1 MVNQPDPK
9 TATAQPQS
17 TSSTRPQENDN
28 GWQGV
33 VDNPWRRLRQFT
45 AARIGLGRSG
55 VSLPT
60 RELLAFQLAHAQ
72 ARDAVHTPLDFD
84 QLSQQLEALADEYPL
99 LNQQPPVRLHSEA
112 IDRPTYLQRPDLG
125 RSLDQASRVLLKQ
138 EQAAAAD
145 TAASNATDTA
155 ETAFDLA
162 IVIAD
167 GLSATAIASNAA
179 AFIGQL
185 CQQLQTN
192 QQLQTDQRDWSLAP
206 ITLVE
211 QGRVAIG
218 DDVGELLNAR
228 MVLMLIGERPGLSS
242 PDSLGLYL
250 TFAPQTGLTDARRNC
265 ISNVRPQGLNYSEAA
280 SKALYLMQEA
290 QRLQLS
296 GVDLKDRSGNAS
308 LENDNTALENDNTS
322 LENDISVLENNNHTI
337 HNQNFL
343 LR

>member
-17 TSSTRPQENDN
+17 TSSAWQQENDN

-84 QLSQQLEALADEYPL
+84 QLSQQLETLADEYPL
-99 LNQQPPVRLHSEA
+99 LNQQPPLRLHSEA

-125 RSLDQASRVLLKQ
+125 RTLDQASRVLLKQ

-145 TAASNATDTA
+145 TASSTA
-155 ETAFDLA
+155 EAAFDLA

-185 CQQLQTN
+185 CQQFQA
-192 QQLQTDQRDWSLAP
+192 DQRDWSLAP

-296 GVDLKDRSGNAS
+296 GVDLKDRSGN
-308 LENDNTALENDNTS
+308 TALENDNS
-322 LENDISVLENNNHTI
+322 ALENDNHII

>member
-9 TATAQPQS
+9 LPTAQPQADLQNWQDKS
-17 TSSTRPQENDN
+17 DN

-84 QLSQQLEALADEYPL
+84 QLSQQLEALADDYPL
-99 LNQQPPVRLHSEA
+99 LNQRPPLRLHSEA
-112 IDRPTYLQRPDLG
+112 VDRPTYLQRPDLG

-138 EQAAAAD
+138 EQAA
-145 TAASNATDTA
+145 TGNSATDTT
-155 ETAFDLA
+155 ESAFDLA

-185 CQQLQTN
+185 CQQIQAS
-192 QQLQTDQRDWSLAP
+192 QHDWSLAP

-265 ISNVRPQGLNYSEAA
+265 ISNVRPQGLNYGEAA
-280 SKALYLMQEA
+280 SKTLYLMKEA

-296 GVDLKDRSGNAS
+296 GVDLKDRSDSTVLKNDS
-308 LENDNTALENDNTS
+308 SVLENDN
-322 LENDISVLENNNHTI
+322 HTT

>member
-17 TSSTRPQENDN
+17 TSSTQPQEHDND
-28 GWQGV
+28 WQGV

-72 ARDAVHTPLDFD
+72 ARDAVHTPLDFE
-84 QLSQQLEALADEYPL
+84 QLSQQLEALADEYPV
-99 LNQQPPVRLHSEA
+99 LNQQPPLRLHSEA

-185 CQQLQTN
+185 CQQLQA
-192 QQLQTDQRDWSLAP
+192 DQRDWSLAP
-206 ITLVE
+206 TTLVE

-296 GVDLKDRSGNAS
+296 GVELKDRSGNAS
-308 LENDNTALENDNTS
+308 LENDNASLENDNTALENDS
-322 LENDISVLENNNHTI
+322 SVLENDNHTI

>member
-9 TATAQPQS
+9 LPTAQPQADLQNWQDKS
-17 TSSTRPQENDN
+17 DN

-60 RELLAFQLAHAQ
+60 QELLAFQLAHAQ

-84 QLSQQLEALADEYPL
+84 QLSQQLEALADDYPL
-99 LNQQPPVRLHSEA
+99 LNQRPPLRLHSEA
-112 IDRPTYLQRPDLG
+112 VDRPTYLQRPDLG

-138 EQAAAAD
+138 EQ
-145 TAASNATDTA
+145 TATGNSATDTT
-155 ETAFDLA
+155 ESAFDLA

-185 CQQLQTN
+185 CQQIQAS
-192 QQLQTDQRDWSLAP
+192 QHDWSLAP

-265 ISNVRPQGLNYSEAA
+265 ISNVRPQGLNYGEAA
-280 SKALYLMQEA
+280 SKTLYLMKEA

-296 GVDLKDRSGNAS
+296 GVDLKDRSDSTVLKNDS
-308 LENDNTALENDNTS
+308 SVLENDN
-322 LENDISVLENNNHTI
+322 HTT